1 MSGQSYCIGIDFGT
15 DSVRTVIVNPAN
27 GLELASSMFKY
38 PRWQDALYCHAALH
52 QFRQHPLDY
61 IEGLTFTITR
71 ALREAGDAVRLNIKS
86 ISIATTGSTPVAV
99 DKTGTPLSLLPDF
112 ELDPDAMFLL
122 WKDHSSIQETAEINA
137 HAKKF
142 DTDYLRYVG
151 GIYSSEWYW
160 AKALHILRKNKKVYK
175 HCASFVEHCDWLP
188 FLLTGRKDISQM
200 KRSVCT
206 AGHKALWAEDWGGFP
221 PDNFFSSLDPLLK
234 GFAASLPSKTFTA
247 DQSAGIISEEWAG
260 RLGLPRTVIIG
271 IGAMDAHMGAVG
283 GQIGPYILSKVM
295 GTSTCDMLVAPSA
308 DMEGKYVQGICGSVN
323 GSIIPGMRGLEAGQ
337 SAFGDVFAWFRN
349 LLSWPL
355 QFMNE
360 GTEAGR
366 EELRDVILPELSRKA
381 QLLDVDEESTISLD
395 WFNGRR
401 TPDANALLKATISGL
416 DLSTD
421 APAVFRSLVEATCF
435 GAKAIVN
442 RFIEQGVPVKGLI
455 GIGGVAKKSDFIMQM
470 MADTLNLPIKV
481 NKAEQTSALGAA
493 MFAATVA
500 GIHPSVEDAM
510 EVMGQ
515 GFEKPY
521 FPHPG
526 KNRLFEKR
534 FLKYLETGAFTEK
547 RIIDEQ
553 T

>member
-188 FLLTGRKDISQM
+188 FLLTGR
-200 KRSVCT
+200 
-206 AGHKALWAEDWGGFP
+206 
-221 PDNFFSSLDPLLK
+221 
-234 GFAASLPSKTFTA
+234 
-247 DQSAGIISEEWAG
+247 
-260 RLGLPRTVIIG
+260 
-271 IGAMDAHMGAVG
+271 
-283 GQIGPYILSKVM
+283 
-295 GTSTCDMLVAPSA
+295 
-308 DMEGKYVQGICGSVN
+308 
-323 GSIIPGMRGLEAGQ
+323 
-337 SAFGDVFAWFRN
+337 
-349 LLSWPL
+349 
-355 QFMNE
+355 
-360 GTEAGR
+360 
-366 EELRDVILPELSRKA
+366 
-381 QLLDVDEESTISLD
+381 
-395 WFNGRR
+395 
-401 TPDANALLKATISGL
+401 
-416 DLSTD
+416 
-421 APAVFRSLVEATCF
+421 
-435 GAKAIVN
+435 
-442 RFIEQGVPVKGLI
+442 
-455 GIGGVAKKSDFIMQM
+455 
-470 MADTLNLPIKV
+470 
-481 NKAEQTSALGAA
+481 
-493 MFAATVA
+493 
-500 GIHPSVEDAM
+500 
-510 EVMGQ
+510 
-515 GFEKPY
+515 
-521 FPHPG
+521 
-526 KNRLFEKR
+526 
-534 FLKYLETGAFTEK
+534 
-547 RIIDEQ
+547 
-553 T
+553 

>member
-295 GTSTCDMLVAPSA
+295 GTSTCDMLVAPST

-547 RIIDEQ
+547 RILDGQ

>member
-221 PDNFFSSLDPLLK
+221 PVNFFSSLDPLLK

-547 RIIDEQ
+547 RILDGQ

>member
-271 IGAMDAHMGAVG
+271 IRAMDAHMGAVG
-283 GQIGPYILSKVM
+283 GQSGPYTLSQVM

-547 RIIDEQ
+547 RILDGQ

>member
-500 GIHPSVEDAM
+500 GIHLSVEDAM

-547 RIIDEQ
+547 RILDGQ

>member
-547 RIIDEQ
+547 RILDGQ

>member
-295 GTSTCDMLVAPSA
+295 GTSTCDMLVAPST